1 MTTTTAIYNLDD
13 YTRLMFDNNGGYVLP
28 DTVVDAIRTLCAEI
42 GYDAGAT
49 QDTYINQH
57 NATAPTTATKTF
69 KPREQQRGRAKPDNW
84 KAKSD
89 FKVSK
94 FAVLDDT
101 EEILNEIR
109 VFINQINDTNRD
121 KKIGEICEKIDKL
134 ETDSAE
140 DDLDENMARVFNLI
154 YDTSMSNNQMTE
166 TYAVLLSAVYTKYT
180 SHFQDA
186 LDKKIAAYSDSF
198 TNIVEVDP
206 NQNYDAFCD
215 FTTQN
220 IVRKKASSVFAE
232 IAKMNTIPALN
243 ADYATATIRTMIQ
256 NVMSAISF
264 KEKQKEVEETTENLI
279 VYFAILGKIAAPL
292 KAEYMGTFTEIT
304 NYKTSDKPG
313 LNARTKFK
321 YLDIVGK

>member
-1 MTTTTAIYNLDD
+1 MTTTAVIYNLDD
-13 YTRLMFDNNGGYVLP
+13 YTRLMFESNNAYVLP
-28 DTVVDAIRTLCAEI
+28 DVVTDAIRTLCAEI

-49 QDTYINQH
+49 QETYINQH
-57 NATAPTTATKTF
+57 NATAPTTTAKTF
-69 KPREQQRGRAKPDNW
+69 KPREQQKGRGKPDNW
-84 KAKSD
+84 KTKSD

-101 EEILNEIR
+101 EEILNEMR
-109 VFINQINDTNRD
+109 VFINQINDANRD

-140 DDLDENMARVFNLI
+140 DDLEGNMARVFNLI
-154 YDTSMSNNQMTE
+154 YDTSMSNNRMTE
-166 TYAVLLSAVYTKYT
+166 TYALLLSAIYSKYT

-186 LDKKIAAYSDSF
+186 LDKKIAAYSASF
-198 TNIVEVDP
+198 TNIVDVDP

-220 IVRKKASSVFAE
+220 IARKKASSVFAE

-243 ADYATATIRTMIQ
+243 TEYAIATIRTMVQ
-256 NVMSAISF
+256 NVVSAISF

-279 VYFAILGKIAAPL
+279 VYFAVLGEIAAPL

-304 NYKTSDKPG
+304 TYKTSDKPG